1 MISNLNLDI
10 EILHIEIDLNML
22 FLIFIEYESKKLH
35 RFWGRLGNTEKME
48 LIFYKDDA
56 KT

>member
-22 FLIFIEYESKKLH
+22 FLIFIEYEIDFRGFSSTTLQIDKL
-35 RFWGRLGNTEKME
+35 NIKSEQ
-48 LIFYKDDA
+48 
-56 KT
+56 

>member
-22 FLIFIEYESKKLH
+22 FLIFIEYDDEFLH
-35 RFWGRLGNTEKME
+35 PKVSHFD
-48 LIFYKDDA
+48 F
-56 KT
+56 